1 MFCSDDVCKK
11 WRASEWDLKRAR
23 QTRSREHYSV
33 SGLRRLL
40 IRPFLIPSQITDSK
54 TLGRLLVSGAD
65 APAAPLGLDAA
76 QQIGCELDGQT
87 HSPNYLCK
95 TSASPWTITYFL
107 CNSISSDPTLWALI
121 WVEMDNS
128 VEINTFRR
136 EETDLLNYWMG
147 CHPYH
152 A

>member
-54 TLGRLLVSGAD
+54 TLGRLLVSGAA

-76 QQIGCELDGQT
+76 QQDVQT
-87 HSPNYLCK
+87 GSSNYLCK
-95 TSASPWTITYFL
+95 MSASPWTIAYFL

-136 EETDLLNYWMG
+136 EETDLLNYWIG

-152 A
+152 P